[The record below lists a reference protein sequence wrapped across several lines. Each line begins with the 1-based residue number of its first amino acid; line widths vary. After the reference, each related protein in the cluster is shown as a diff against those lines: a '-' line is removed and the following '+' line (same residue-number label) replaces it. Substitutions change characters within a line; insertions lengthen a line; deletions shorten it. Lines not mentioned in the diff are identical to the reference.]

1 MAVKSRETY
10 WISEMWA
17 WNMGTWIESAGKRE
31 GELICMIWPQNRSW
45 LDDHFKIQ
53 ELTLGSIAEIRIP
66 SELAYGKKG
75 IPRFLAPSISS
86 FALVIVKDCFGL
98 ISQYITKD
106 DLEISSEFRYRACRL
121 WIDLWSSHL
130 GSGWHSMRQR
140 ALREIG
146 TCGIFCQ
153 RRRCLSSM
161 VVGPSGVTRV
171 DVWDFQLCFHVF
183 MMFQVFWW
191 STDLSLD
198 VFETWFP
205 KGPRLL
211 VPFEP
216 NISDEVKLLQLLTHQ
231 IPAKAVSST
240 ALLLELLHS
249 NCKGPDASAMD
260 VCYCCL
266 WWMSRLTSCSEPFVF
281 LLLHSVNVRECCII
295 SA

>member
-1 MAVKSRETY
+1 MAVRSRETY

-17 WNMGTWIESAGKRE
+17 WNIGTWIESAGKRE
-31 GELICMIWPQNRSW
+31 GELIWPKNRSW
-45 LDDHFKIQ
+45 LDEHFKIQ

-86 FALVIVKDCFGL
+86 FALGIVKDCFGL

-106 DLEISSEFRYRACRL
+106 DLKISSEFRYRACRL

-171 DVWDFQLCFHVF
+171 DVWDFQLCCH
-183 MMFQVFWW
+183 
-191 STDLSLD
+191 D
-198 VFETWFP
+198 VSCVLIDGAPTCLWRFLKPDF
-205 KGPRLL
+205 
-211 VPFEP
+211 P

-231 IPAKAVSST
+231 VPAKFLPRLLAPPLYYLNFCTQTAKGRTPVPWMCVNAVCGGCLVWQVVLS
-240 ALLLELLHS
+240 LLCS
-249 NCKGPDASAMD
+249 FCCTPWMFVD
-260 VCYCCL
+260 V
-266 WWMSRLTSCSEPFVF
+266 
-281 LLLHSVNVRECCII
+281 
-295 SA
+295 A